1 MAFLKDN
8 QFQEGNSEEYF
19 LTRTNPLAN
28 SANAEILKV
37 TSCGSCDIEL
47 DVEITTGMGS
57 TVVDFASPTS
67 GYDTNF
73 IKVTITDRR
82 GNFATNVDSGTVSA
96 ITVDTSQLDFSGLW
110 EIKIVIEL
118 KANVVVEC
126 PCSKIYSFDYNPLVG
141 IDINTETMNAPVL
154 AVYEVGGTTPITS
167 IDLGTFA
174 AGTTEP
180 FELVL
185 KNNGM
190 SVLTIELPLTI
201 GADVLTA
208 TLPNFGEIV
217 FPQGTILLSGTVDTS
232 LAAGAQ
238 SGTVDIV
245 SDGGTETIT
254 INYTIA

>member
-1 MAFLKDN
+1 MTFLKDN

-37 TSCGSCDIEL
+37 TSCGACDIEL
-47 DVEITTGMGS
+47 DVEITTSMGS
-57 TVVDFASPTS
+57 TLVDFASPTS

-73 IKVTITDRR
+73 IRVTITDRR
-82 GNFATNVDSGTVSA
+82 GNFATNFDTGTVSD

-110 EIKIVIEL
+110 EIKIAIEL
-118 KANVVVEC
+118 VANVVVEC
-126 PCSKIYSFDYNPLVG
+126 PCSKIYSFDYNPSVG

-154 AVYEVGGTTPITS
+154 AVYEVGGTTPISS

-174 AGTTEP
+174 AGTSEP

-190 SVLTIELPLTI
+190 SVLTIEEPFTLS
-201 GADVLTA
+201 ANVLTA
-208 TLPNFGEIV
+208 TIPNFGEIV
-217 FPQGTILLSGTVDTS
+217 FPNGTILLSGTVKTNLS
-232 LAAGAQ
+232 AGAKT
-238 SGTVDIV
+238 GTVDIV
-245 SDGGTETIT
+245 SDGGSETIT

>member
-1 MAFLKDN
+1 MAFIKDN

-28 SANAEILKV
+28 PANAEILKV
-37 TSCGSCDIEL
+37 TSCGACDIEL

-57 TVVDFASPTS
+57 TLVDFASPTS

-82 GNFATNVDSGTVSA
+82 GNFATNVDTGTVSS
-96 ITVDTSQLDFSGLW
+96 ITVDTSQLSISDEW
-110 EIKIVIEL
+110 EVKIVIEL
-118 KANVVVEC
+118 KSNVVVEC
-126 PCSKIYSFDYNPLVG
+126 PCSKIYSFEYNPLVG
-141 IDINTETMNAPVL
+141 IDINTETMNSPVL
-154 AVYEVGGTTPITS
+154 NVYEVGGTTPISS
-167 IDLGTFA
+167 INLGTFSV
-174 AGTTEP
+174 GTTEP

-201 GADVLTA
+201 GANVLTA
-208 TLPNFGEIV
+208 TLPNFGGIV
-217 FPQGTILLSGTVDTS
+217 FPNGTILLSGTVDTDLS
-232 LAAGAQ
+232 AGAKT
-238 SGTVDIV
+238 GTVDIV